1 MECAKCNGTGYV
13 NKEDY
18 THDVII
24 RERCID
30 CMLVEKEKQELLSRM
45 EMLLAS
51 ISPQMLARYVSI
63 AIIHAAYQKHSADA
77 LEEQIQSKNK
87 LGLLTWIS
95 TLE

>member
-30 CMLVEKEKQELLSRM
+30 CMLVEKK
-45 EMLLAS
+45 
-51 ISPQMLARYVSI
+51 
-63 AIIHAAYQKHSADA
+63 
-77 LEEQIQSKNK
+77 SKNCFQGWK
-87 LGLLTWIS
+87 CFWPPSAHRCLLGMSLSQSFTPPIKSIVRMRWKNKFNRRINS
-95 TLE
+95 GF